1 MIAIGIDPGLTGA
14 LAVINR
20 LARTATVHDL
30 PLTGEG
36 AKRRIDGRA
45 LILLLRQ
52 VAPAADAVVVGLEEV
67 HALPGFGI
75 KSQEAM
81 CGAAYSV
88 QAVLDIFRAPV
99 TLVLPKVWKKQYLL
113 AKKRG
118 EKPTAWKARHVDVA
132 RRLYPAC
139 AGLERAKDHNRA
151 EALLIAHHIALEV
164 AG

>member
-1 MIAIGIDPGLTGA
+1 M
-14 LAVINR
+14 AVINR

-75 KSQEAM
+75 QSQEAM

-99 TLVLPKVWKKQYLL
+99 TLVLPKQYLL

-118 EKPTAWKARHVDVA
+118 EKPAAWKARHVDVA
-132 RRLYPAC
+132 LRLYPAC

-151 EALLIAHHIALEV
+151 EALLIAPHIALEV